1 MHHQT
6 AKEVYDQKIEKKK
19 ILISPGLE
27 AELGNWLA
35 LRSLWS
41 RPRAF
46 CALPTE
52 FSLKAYDTHFTDRK
66 LRN

>member
-1 MHHQT
+1 M
-6 AKEVYDQKIEKKK
+6 
-19 ILISPGLE
+19 LISPGLE

-35 LRSLWS
+35 LTSLQS

-52 FSLKAYDTHFTDRK
+52 FSLKACDANFTDKK
-66 LRN
+66 LQN